1 MCEYLTIKQAAEYC
15 SYNAAYFGR
24 VMEQYKIPKYGP
36 NKNRIRVLDLE
47 AWMKNPE
54 VFANIDAEIR
64 SGFRRVV

>member
-1 MCEYLTIKQAAEYC
+1 MREFLTIKQAALYC

-24 VMEQYKIPKYGP
+24 IMEQYKIPKYGP

-54 VFANIDAEIR
+54 VFTNIESETR
-64 SGFRRVV
+64 SGFRRIV